1 MPLLFLE
8 EKPRE
13 GLEAQIERIGVGHRQ
28 QILGIDVARVE
39 ESAINK
45 KPEEV
50 ALEGRVVGDQ
60 GATGEDA
67 RDLPGYVGDG
77 GSVGEVGVG
86 QAREP
91 LDDNGEG
98 TLGTHQAVDGA
109 NRGAAGIEQDDTDL
123 DDLGVP
129 VVHEPRRLEV
139 DHGERTGRLEERLDG
154 VRCNSER
161 FGVMPLRTQQTRSIG
176 AVSIARCRYT

>member
-1 MPLLFLE
+1 MTVS
-8 EKPRE
+8 
-13 GLEAQIERIGVGHRQ
+13 GSAQQDHQ
-28 QILGIDVARVE
+28 CD
-39 ESAINK
+39 
-45 KPEEV
+45 
-50 ALEGRVVGDQ
+50 
-60 GATGEDA
+60 
-67 RDLPGYVGDG
+67 
-77 GSVGEVGVG
+77 EVGVG

-91 LDDNGEG
+91 LNDDGEG
-98 TLGTHQAVDGA
+98 TLGTYQAVDGA
-109 NRGAAGIEQDDTDL
+109 NRRAAGIEQDDTDL

-176 AVSIARCRYT
+176 AVSIACCRYT